1 MTDYLD
7 EIQAR
12 ADAASHYR
20 TAPGRC
26 ACGYDAYKVGGFF
39 PDYHAMLMNHL
50 DRARNGKLAPRPEDV
65 RRLVAALRAVEALC
79 DAGDEAAAN
88 ATRAYPEGEPDPG
101 PPPAW
106 VWADAI
112 RTAIR
117 DALEAR

>member
-20 TAPGRC
+20 TGPGRC

-50 DRARNGKLAPRPEDV
+50 NRARNGNLAPRPEDV
-65 RRLVAALRAVEALC
+65 RRLVAALRAVEAVFARWEGF
-79 DAGDEAAAN
+79 DVVDEA
-88 ATRAYPEGEPDPG
+88 RAVIAEHYPDGVPSG
-101 PPPAW
+101 
-106 VWADAI
+106 
-112 RTAIR
+112 
-117 DALEAR
+117 

>member
-1 MTDYLD
+1 MTDYL
-7 EIQAR
+7 EALW
-12 ADAASHYR
+12 ADH
-20 TAPGRC
+20 APS
-26 ACGYDAYKVGGFF
+26 D
-39 PDYHAMLMNHL
+39 PDDPTWCRYCR
-50 DRARNGKLAPRPEDV
+50 DWGCQIRP
-65 RRLVAALRAVEALC
+65 LVAALRAAEALC

-106 VWADAI
+106 VWADDI